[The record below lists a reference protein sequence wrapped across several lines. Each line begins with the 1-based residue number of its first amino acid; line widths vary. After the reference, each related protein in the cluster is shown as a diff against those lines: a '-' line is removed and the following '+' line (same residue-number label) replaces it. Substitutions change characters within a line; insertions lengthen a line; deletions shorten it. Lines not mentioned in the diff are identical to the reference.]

1 MLMKNI
7 VKSILSFMIVAAFV
21 VACAPKTE
29 NAAQTETPAADETEM
44 AVPADSVD
52 QPVEQPVDSASV
64 N

>member
-7 VKSILSFMIVAAFV
+7 VKSILSFVIIAAFA

-29 NAAQTETPAADETEM
+29 NAAQTETPADETEM